1 MSLKTSPRTPFVNAV
16 QQMGADCIPDS
27 PSPSPPLITPP
38 MHELTPGAESPAK
51 HTERDHGGMAGHPRG
66 LSMLFYAEMWERFSY
81 YGMRAILLLFMIA
94 PLAMGGMG
102 MDQKL
107 AARIYGN
114 YTMASY
120 MVCILGGYLADNF
133 IGARRA
139 VLIGGLIITA
149 GHYCLAFASEPT
161 FYAGL
166 ILVAL
171 GTGLLKPSISTL
183 VGGLYSHGDTRR
195 DAGFSLFYRGSNL
208 GAFAAP
214 LVVGWLAQGEQFKT
228 LLTGWGLDPTHSWHW
243 GFGAAG
249 IGMTIG
255 MIVYLRH
262 WHWLSHIG
270 HPPEA
275 NTPRPWGRLALV
287 AFGTAAML
295 GVMIASDYV
304 SWINPIVFA
313 LPFVGVIWFG
323 VVQRDQDS
331 RRIAAILVFFIC
343 AILFWAVFEQAGSS
357 LTLFADELTRNEL
370 LGFAFPSS
378 WFQSVNSLF
387 ILALAPLFA
396 WLWVRLRE
404 RQPSIPMK
412 FVWGLVFLGLSFA
425 LLVPA
430 AQLTAAGKVSAW
442 WLIGVYFLQTIGELC
457 LSPVGLSAMT
467 KLAPVKLTGL
477 VMGIWF
483 LGTALGNKLAGVI
496 AAEFNAKDPQAL
508 AHFFWQQ
515 ALLVGGMTVL
525 LLVLVPW
532 VRRLTGEQA
541 TTGQSSA

>member
-114 YTMASY
+114 YSMASY
-120 MVCILGGYLADNF
+120 LVCILGGYLADNF

-195 DAGFSLFYRGSNL
+195 DAGFSLFYMGINL

>member
-1 MSLKTSPRTPFVNAV
+1 
-16 QQMGADCIPDS
+16 
-27 PSPSPPLITPP
+27 
-38 MHELTPGAESPAK
+38 MHELTPDVESPAK
-51 HTERDHGGMAGHPRG
+51 HTERDHGGIAGHPRG

-102 MDQKL
+102 MDQGL
-107 AARIYGN
+107 ATQIYGN

-120 MVCILGGYLADNF
+120 MVCILGGFLADNF

-149 GHYCLAFASEPT
+149 GHYCLAFASVPT

-195 DAGFSLFYRGSNL
+195 DAGFSLFYMGINL

-214 LVVGWLAQGEQFKT
+214 LVVGWLAQGEQFKA

-243 GFGAAG
+243 GFAAAG
-249 IGMTIG
+249 IGMTFG

-275 NTPRPWGRLALV
+275 TAPKPWGKLALV
-287 AFGTAAML
+287 ALGTAALL
-295 GVMIASDYV
+295 GVMIASDYFA
-304 SWINPIVFA
+304 WINPVVFA

-323 VVQRDQDS
+323 VVRRDQDS
-331 RRIAAILVFFIC
+331 KRVAAILVFFVC

-357 LTLFADELTRNEL
+357 LTLFADELTLNKL
-370 LGFAFPSS
+370 LGFDFPSS

-387 ILALAPLFA
+387 ILVLAPLFA
-396 WLWVRLRE
+396 WLWVSLRE

-430 AQLTAAGKVSAW
+430 AQLTATGKVSPW

-467 KLAPVKLTGL
+467 KLAPAKLTGL

-483 LGTALGNKLAGVI
+483 LGTALGNKLAGVV

-532 VRRLTGEQA
+532 VRRLTGE
-541 TTGQSSA
+541 TGAMDQSSA

>member
-1 MSLKTSPRTPFVNAV
+1 
-16 QQMGADCIPDS
+16 
-27 PSPSPPLITPP
+27 
-38 MHELTPGAESPAK
+38 MHELTPDVESPAK
-51 HTERDHGGMAGHPRG
+51 HTERDHGGIAGHPRG

-102 MDQKL
+102 MDQKD
-107 AARIYGN
+107 AAQIYGN

-161 FYAGL
+161 FYTGL

-195 DAGFSLFYRGSNL
+195 DAGFSLFYMGINL

-214 LVVGWLAQGEQFKT
+214 LVVGWLAQGEQFKA

-262 WHWLSHIG
+262 WHWLAHIG

-275 NTPRPWGRLALV
+275 DTPRPWGKLVLV
-287 AFGTAAML
+287 ALGTAAML

-304 SWINPIVFA
+304 AWINPIVFA

-323 VVQRDQDS
+323 VVKRDIDS

-370 LGFAFPSS
+370 FGRAFPSS

-396 WLWVRLRE
+396 WLWVSLRE

-430 AQLTAAGKVSAW
+430 AQLTAAGKVSPW

-467 KLAPVKLTGL
+467 KLAPAKLAGL

-483 LGTALGNKLAGVI
+483 LGTALGNKLAGSI

-541 TTGQSSA
+541 TSGQSSA

>member
-1 MSLKTSPRTPFVNAV
+1 
-16 QQMGADCIPDS
+16 
-27 PSPSPPLITPP
+27 
-38 MHELTPGAESPAK
+38 MHELTPDAESPAK
-51 HTERDHGGMAGHPRG
+51 HTERDHGGIGGHPRG

-81 YGMRAILLLFMIA
+81 YGMRALLLLFMIT
-94 PLAMGGMG
+94 PLAMGGLG
-102 MDQKL
+102 FDQKY
-107 AARIYGN
+107 AAQVYGN

-139 VLIGGLIITA
+139 VLVGGLIITA
-149 GHYCLAFASEPT
+149 GHYALAFDSVPT
-161 FYAGL
+161 FYTGL
-166 ILVAL
+166 ILIAL

-195 DAGFSLFYRGSNL
+195 DAGFSLFYMGINL

-214 LVVGWLAQGEQFKT
+214 LVVGWLAQSETFRVM
-228 LLTGWGLDPTHSWHW
+228 LSGWGLDPTHSWHW

-249 IGMTIG
+249 IGMTFG
-255 MIVYLRH
+255 MIVYLRRL
-262 WHWLSHIG
+262 HWLAHVG
-270 HPPEA
+270 QAPEA
-275 NTPRPWGRLALV
+275 DAPRPWVGLTLV
-287 AFGTAAML
+287 TLGTAAL
-295 GVMIASDYV
+295 LAVMIASDYYA
-304 SWINPIVFA
+304 WINPIVYA
-313 LPFVGVIWFG
+313 LPVVGIIWFG
-323 VVQRDQDS
+323 VVQKDEDS
-331 RRIAAILVFFIC
+331 RRIAAILVFFVC

-357 LTLFADELTRNEL
+357 LTLFAEELTRNEL
-370 LGFAFPSS
+370 FGRAFPSS

-404 RQPSIPMK
+404 QQPSMPMK

-430 AQLTAAGKVSAW
+430 AKLTVAGKVSPW
-442 WLIGVYFLQTIGELC
+442 WLIAVYFLQTIGELC

-467 KLAPVKLTGL
+467 KLAPAKLAGL

-483 LGTALGNKLAGVI
+483 LGTALGNKLAGVV

-515 ALLVGGMTVL
+515 ALLVGGLTVL

-532 VRRLTGEQA
+532 VRRLTGETA
-541 TTGQSSA
+541 R

>member
-1 MSLKTSPRTPFVNAV
+1 
-16 QQMGADCIPDS
+16 
-27 PSPSPPLITPP
+27 
-38 MHELTPGAESPAK
+38 MHELTPGVESPAK
-51 HTERDHGGMAGHPRG
+51 HTERDHGGIAGHPRG

-94 PLAMGGMG
+94 PMAMGGMG
-102 MDQKL
+102 MDQKD
-107 AARIYGN
+107 AAQIYGN

-149 GHYCLAFASEPT
+149 GHYALAFASEPS

-195 DAGFSLFYRGSNL
+195 DAGFSLFYMGINL

-214 LVVGWLAQGEQFKT
+214 LVVGWLAQGEQFKA
-228 LLTGWGLDPTHSWHW
+228 LLTGWGLDATHSWHW

-249 IGMTIG
+249 VGMTIG

-275 NTPRPWGRLALV
+275 TAPKPWGKLALV
-287 AFGTAAML
+287 ALGTVAML
-295 GVMIASDYV
+295 GVMIASDDV
-304 SWINPIVFA
+304 AWINPVVFA

-323 VVQRDQDS
+323 VVKRDIDS

-370 LGFAFPSS
+370 FGRAFPSS

-396 WLWVRLRE
+396 WLWVSLRE

-430 AQLTAAGKVSAW
+430 AQLTAAGKVSPW

-467 KLAPVKLTGL
+467 KLAPAKLAGL

-483 LGTALGNKLAGVI
+483 LGTALGNKLAGSI

-525 LLVLVPW
+525 LLLLVPW
-532 VRRLTGEQA
+532 VRRLTGEQSTA
-541 TTGQSSA
+541 GQSSA

>member
-1 MSLKTSPRTPFVNAV
+1 V
-16 QQMGADCIPDS
+16 
-27 PSPSPPLITPP
+27 
-38 MHELTPGAESPAK
+38 
-51 HTERDHGGMAGHPRG
+51 
-66 LSMLFYAEMWERFSY
+66 
-81 YGMRAILLLFMIA
+81 
-94 PLAMGGMG
+94 
-102 MDQKL
+102 
-107 AARIYGN
+107 
-114 YTMASY
+114 
-120 MVCILGGYLADNF
+120 
-133 IGARRA
+133 
-139 VLIGGLIITA
+139 
-149 GHYCLAFASEPT
+149 
-161 FYAGL
+161 
-166 ILVAL
+166 LVA
-171 GTGLLKPSISTL
+171 
-183 VGGLYSHGDTRR
+183 V
-195 DAGFSLFYRGSNL
+195 
-208 GAFAAP
+208 
-214 LVVGWLAQGEQFKT
+214 
-228 LLTGWGLDPTHSWHW
+228 
-243 GFGAAG
+243 
-249 IGMTIG
+249 
-255 MIVYLRH
+255 
-262 WHWLSHIG
+262 
-270 HPPEA
+270 
-275 NTPRPWGRLALV
+275 
-287 AFGTAAML
+287 GTAAML
-295 GVMIASDYV
+295 GVMIASDDIA
-304 SWINPIVFA
+304 WINPIVFS

-370 LGFAFPSS
+370 FGFAFPSS

-396 WLWVRLRE
+396 WLWVSLRE

-425 LLVPA
+425 MLVPA
-430 AQLTAAGKVSAW
+430 AQLTAAGKVSPW

-496 AAEFNAKDPQAL
+496 AGEFNAKDPQAL

-541 TTGQSSA
+541 TTDQSSA

>member
-38 MHELTPGAESPAK
+38 MHELTPGTESPAK
-51 HTERDHGGMAGHPRG
+51 HAERDHGGMAGHPRG

-107 AARIYGN
+107 AAQIYGN

-149 GHYCLAFASEPT
+149 GHYCLAFASVPT

-195 DAGFSLFYRGSNL
+195 DAGFSLFYMGINL

-270 HPPEA
+270 HAPEA

-287 AFGTAAML
+287 ALGTAAML

-331 RRIAAILVFFIC
+331 RRIAAILVFFVC

-396 WLWVRLRE
+396 WLWVSLRE

-467 KLAPVKLTGL
+467 KLAPAKLAGL

>member
-1 MSLKTSPRTPFVNAV
+1 MSLKTRPWTPFVNADPP
-16 QQMGADCIPDS
+16 ADSDCIPDS
-27 PSPSPPLITPP
+27 PSPIPPLITPP
-38 MHELTPGAESPAK
+38 MHELTPDVESPAK
-51 HTERDHGGMAGHPRG
+51 HTERDHGGIAGHPRG

-102 MDQKL
+102 MDQGL
-107 AARIYGN
+107 ATQIYGN

-120 MVCILGGYLADNF
+120 MVCILGGFLADNF

-149 GHYCLAFASEPT
+149 GHYCLAFASVPT

-195 DAGFSLFYRGSNL
+195 DAGFSLFYMGINL

-214 LVVGWLAQGEQFKT
+214 LVVGWLAQGEQFKA
-228 LLTGWGLDPTHSWHW
+228 LLAGWGLDPTHSWHW
-243 GFGAAG
+243 GFAAAG
-249 IGMTIG
+249 IGMTFG

-275 NTPRPWGRLALV
+275 TAPKPWGKLVLV
-287 AFGTAAML
+287 ALGTAALL
-295 GVMIASDYV
+295 GVMIASDYFA
-304 SWINPIVFA
+304 WINPVVFA

-323 VVQRDQDS
+323 VVRRDQDS
-331 RRIAAILVFFIC
+331 KRIAAILVFFVC

-357 LTLFADELTRNEL
+357 LTLFADELTLNKL
-370 LGFAFPSS
+370 LGFDFPSS

-387 ILALAPLFA
+387 ILVLAPLFA
-396 WLWVRLRE
+396 WLWVSLRE

-430 AQLTAAGKVSAW
+430 AQLTAAGKVSPW

-483 LGTALGNKLAGVI
+483 LGTALGNKLAGVV

-532 VRRLTGEQA
+532 VRRLTGE
-541 TTGQSSA
+541 TGAMDQSSA

>member
-1 MSLKTSPRTPFVNAV
+1 
-16 QQMGADCIPDS
+16 
-27 PSPSPPLITPP
+27 
-38 MHELTPGAESPAK
+38 
-51 HTERDHGGMAGHPRG
+51 
-66 LSMLFYAEMWERFSY
+66 
-81 YGMRAILLLFMIA
+81 
-94 PLAMGGMG
+94 
-102 MDQKL
+102 
-107 AARIYGN
+107 
-114 YTMASY
+114 
-120 MVCILGGYLADNF
+120 
-133 IGARRA
+133 
-139 VLIGGLIITA
+139 
-149 GHYCLAFASEPT
+149 
-161 FYAGL
+161 
-166 ILVAL
+166 
-171 GTGLLKPSISTL
+171 
-183 VGGLYSHGDTRR
+183 
-195 DAGFSLFYRGSNL
+195 
-208 GAFAAP
+208 
-214 LVVGWLAQGEQFKT
+214 
-228 LLTGWGLDPTHSWHW
+228 
-243 GFGAAG
+243 
-249 IGMTIG
+249 

-262 WHWLSHIG
+262 WHWLAHIG

-275 NTPRPWGRLALV
+275 DTPRPWGKLVLV
-287 AFGTAAML
+287 ALGTAAML

-304 SWINPIVFA
+304 AWINPIVFA

-323 VVQRDQDS
+323 VVKRDIDS

-370 LGFAFPSS
+370 FGRAFPSS

-396 WLWVRLRE
+396 WLWVSLRE

-430 AQLTAAGKVSAW
+430 AQLTAAGKVSPW

-467 KLAPVKLTGL
+467 KLAPAKLAGL

-483 LGTALGNKLAGVI
+483 LGTALGNKLAGSI

-541 TTGQSSA
+541 TSGQSSA

>member
-195 DAGFSLFYRGSNL
+195 DAGFSLFYMGINL

>member
-1 MSLKTSPRTPFVNAV
+1 
-16 QQMGADCIPDS
+16 
-27 PSPSPPLITPP
+27 
-38 MHELTPGAESPAK
+38 MHELTPDVESPAK
-51 HTERDHGGMAGHPRG
+51 HTERDHGGIAGHPRG

-102 MDQKL
+102 MDQKD
-107 AARIYGN
+107 AAQIYGN

-195 DAGFSLFYRGSNL
+195 DAGFSLFYMGINL

-214 LVVGWLAQGEQFKT
+214 LVVGWLAQGEQFKA

-275 NTPRPWGRLALV
+275 DTPRPWGKLVLV
-287 AFGTAAML
+287 ALGTAAML

-304 SWINPIVFA
+304 AWINPIVFA

-323 VVQRDQDS
+323 VVKRDIDS

-370 LGFAFPSS
+370 FGRAFPSS

-396 WLWVRLRE
+396 WLWVSLRE

-430 AQLTAAGKVSAW
+430 AQLTAAGKVSPW

-467 KLAPVKLTGL
+467 KLAPVKLAGL
-477 VMGIWF
+477 MMGIWF

-541 TTGQSSA
+541 TPGQSSA

>member
-27 PSPSPPLITPP
+27 PSPTPPRITPP
-38 MHELTPGAESPAK
+38 KQELTPGTESPAK
-51 HTERDHGGMAGHPRG
+51 HAERDHGGMAGHPRG

-107 AARIYGN
+107 AAQIYGN

-195 DAGFSLFYRGSNL
+195 DAGFSLFYMGINL

-270 HPPEA
+270 HAPEA

-287 AFGTAAML
+287 ALGTAAML

-331 RRIAAILVFFIC
+331 RRIAAILVFFVC

-396 WLWVRLRE
+396 WLWVSLRE

-467 KLAPVKLTGL
+467 KLAPAKLAGL

-532 VRRLTGEQA
+532 VRRLTGDQA

>member
-1 MSLKTSPRTPFVNAV
+1 
-16 QQMGADCIPDS
+16 
-27 PSPSPPLITPP
+27 
-38 MHELTPGAESPAK
+38 MHELTPDVESPAK
-51 HTERDHGGMAGHPRG
+51 HTERDHGGIAGHPRG

-102 MDQKL
+102 MDQKD
-107 AARIYGN
+107 AAQIYGN

-195 DAGFSLFYRGSNL
+195 DAGFSLFYMGINL

-214 LVVGWLAQGEQFKT
+214 LVVGWLAQGEQFKA

-262 WHWLSHIG
+262 WHWLAHIG

-275 NTPRPWGRLALV
+275 DAPRPWGKLVLV
-287 AFGTAAML
+287 ALGTAAML

-304 SWINPIVFA
+304 AWINPIVFA

-323 VVQRDQDS
+323 VVKRDIDS

-370 LGFAFPSS
+370 FGRAFPSS

-396 WLWVRLRE
+396 WLWVSLRE

-430 AQLTAAGKVSAW
+430 AQLTAAGKVSPW

-467 KLAPVKLTGL
+467 KLAPAKLAGL

-483 LGTALGNKLAGVI
+483 LGTALGNKLAGSI

-541 TTGQSSA
+541 TSGQSSA

>member
-1 MSLKTSPRTPFVNAV
+1 
-16 QQMGADCIPDS
+16 
-27 PSPSPPLITPP
+27 
-38 MHELTPGAESPAK
+38 MHELTPAAESPAR
-51 HTERDHGGMAGHPRG
+51 HTERDHGGIAGHPRG

-81 YGMRAILLLFMIA
+81 YGMRAILLLFMIT

-102 MDQKL
+102 MEQKF
-107 AARIYGN
+107 AAQIYGN

-149 GHYCLAFASEPT
+149 GHYLLAISSVPT

-195 DAGFSLFYRGSNL
+195 DAGFSLFYMGINL

-214 LVVGWLAQGEQFKT
+214 LVVGWLAQGEQFKA
-228 LLTGWGLDPTHSWHW
+228 LLTGWGLDPAHSWHW

-249 IGMTIG
+249 VGMTIG

-275 NTPRPWGRLALV
+275 TAQRPWGKLTLV
-287 AFGTAAML
+287 AVGTAALL

-304 SWINPIVFA
+304 AWISPVVFA

-331 RRIAAILVFFIC
+331 RRIAAILIFFIC

-357 LTLFADELTRNEL
+357 LTLFADELTDNTL
-370 LGFAFPSS
+370 FGFAFPSS

-430 AQLTAAGKVSAW
+430 AQLTAAGKVSPW

-467 KLAPVKLTGL
+467 KLAPAKLAGL

-483 LGTALGNKLAGVI
+483 LGTALGNKLAGVV

-515 ALLVGGMTVL
+515 ALLVGGMTIL

-541 TTGQSSA
+541 TNGQSSA

>member
-1 MSLKTSPRTPFVNAV
+1 
-16 QQMGADCIPDS
+16 
-27 PSPSPPLITPP
+27 
-38 MHELTPGAESPAK
+38 
-51 HTERDHGGMAGHPRG
+51 
-66 LSMLFYAEMWERFSY
+66 MLFYTEMWERFSY
-81 YGMRAILLLFMIA
+81 YGMRALLLLFMIT
-94 PLAMGGMG
+94 PLAMGGLG
-102 MDQKL
+102 FDQKF
-107 AARIYGN
+107 ATQVYGN

-149 GHYCLAFASEPT
+149 GHYALAFDSVPM
-161 FYAGL
+161 FFAGL
-166 ILVAL
+166 VLVAL

-195 DAGFSLFYRGSNL
+195 DAGFSLFYMGINL

-214 LVVGWLAQGEQFKT
+214 LVVGWLAQSASFRAT
-228 LLTGWGLDPTHSWHW
+228 LSSWGLDPTHSWRW

-249 IGMTIG
+249 VGMTIG
-255 MIVYLRH
+255 MIVYLRRR
-262 WHWLSHIG
+262 HWLAHVG
-270 HPPEA
+270 GAPA
-275 NTPRPWGRLALV
+275 TATPRPWGGLALV
-287 AFGTAAML
+287 TLGTAAL
-295 GVMIASDYV
+295 LAVMIAADTYA
-304 SWINPIVFA
+304 WINLVVYA
-313 LPFVGVIWFG
+313 LPVVGIVWFG
-323 VVQRDQDS
+323 VVRRDEDS
-331 RRIAAILVFFIC
+331 RRMAAILVFFLC

-404 RQPSIPMK
+404 RQPSMPMK

-430 AQLTAAGKVSAW
+430 ARLTAEGKVSPW
-442 WLIGVYFLQTIGELC
+442 WLVAVYFLQTVGELC

-467 KLAPVKLTGL
+467 KLAPARLTGL
-477 VMGIWF
+477 VMGVWF
-483 LGTALGNKLAGVI
+483 LGTALGNKLAGVV
-496 AAEFNAKDPQAL
+496 AADFNAQDPKAL

-515 ALLVGGMTVL
+515 ALLVGGLTAL

-532 VRRLTGEQA
+532 VRRLTGEA
-541 TTGQSSA
+541 AR